1 MATSHDY
8 IELTFT
14 LSPELI
20 EPCLGL
26 LSGEGIQYF
35 QEKENR
41 LCAYLPDSEW
51 SAEKERSIME
61 TLTASFGSL
70 PEFTVKHMADRNWN
84 AEWEAHLQPIE
95 ISDRILIVQK
105 NKTISPKPEQIV
117 IEINPKMSFGTGYH
131 ATTRLML
138 RQIEKIELED
148 KHILDIG
155 TGTGVL
161 AIASR
166 KLGNNRQ
173 ILAVDNND
181 WALEN
186 ARENVRENHAGNIR
200 VEMFDAEDD
209 LQEILEEKYDLI
221 LANINKNVL
230 DRILPVIK
238 NRAPESAVLL
248 SGIMIYD
255 EPWLKQL
262 LKRLDYRSVET
273 LYEDEWLSCL
283 VESAFLASSA
293 TKFRKNAFIS

>member
-14 LSPELI
+14 LAPELT

-26 LSGEGIQYF
+26 LSGEGIEYF
-35 QEKENR
+35 QEEENR
-41 LCAYLPDSEW
+41 LFAYLPEEEW
-51 SAEKERSIME
+51 SEEKKERIMSI
-61 TLTASFGSL
+61 LAASFGSV
-70 PEFTVKHMADRNWN
+70 PAFSVKRMADRNWN

-105 NKTISPKPEQIV
+105 NKDRQPKPGQTV

-138 RQIEKIELED
+138 RQIEAIDLEN
-148 KHILDIG
+148 KRILDIG

-161 AIASR
+161 AIACR
-166 KLGNNRQ
+166 KLGNNQQ

-181 WALEN
+181 WAVEN
-186 ARENVRENHAGNIR
+186 ARENVRENRAENIR
-200 VEMFDAEDD
+200 IEMLDAEDD
-209 LQEILEEKYDLI
+209 LETILAGHYDLI
-221 LANINKNVL
+221 LANISRNVI
-230 DRILPVIK
+230 DRILPAIK
-238 NRAPESAVLL
+238 NTAPESPVLL

-255 EPWLKQL
+255 EPWLKKL
-262 LKRLDYRSVET
+262 LDGLGYNIVKT

-283 VESAFLASSA
+283 VESPS
-293 TKFRKNAFIS
+293 